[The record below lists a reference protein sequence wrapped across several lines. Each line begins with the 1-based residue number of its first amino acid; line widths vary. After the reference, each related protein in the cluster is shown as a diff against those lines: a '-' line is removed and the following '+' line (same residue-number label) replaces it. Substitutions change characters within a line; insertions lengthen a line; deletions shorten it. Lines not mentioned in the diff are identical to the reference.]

1 MSCQFRVPPFVK
13 GQVMKS
19 LFLTLTIG
27 LPLLFT
33 GASASLASDNKALI
47 GVWQTHNSEL
57 IRFYSCGRGV
67 CGKLITN
74 RSGLKRDQHNPN
86 PKLRKRAV
94 RGLTIIRGR
103 KKAGAQKWSGSI
115 YNVKDGKTYA
125 GSLKLTGRT
134 RATVTGCMSG
144 GLCQSAT
151 WRKISRTKV
160 TALGK

>member
-1 MSCQFRVPPFVK
+1 MFRHLSALTHFK
-13 GQVMKS
+13 GQAIKS
-19 LFLTLTIG
+19 LFLTFTIG
-27 LPLLFT
+27 FPLLFT
-33 GASASLASDNKALI
+33 SASPTLASDSKALI

-57 IRFYSCGRGV
+57 IRFYACGRGV
-67 CGKLITN
+67 CGKLMTN

-103 KKAGAQKWSGSI
+103 KKAGVKKWSGSI

-125 GSLKLTGRT
+125 GSLTLIAKN
-134 RATVTGCMSG
+134 RARVTGCMSSG
-144 GLCQSAT
+144 FCQSAS